1 MSKNGQAAH
10 GRRDDDRAANQNVS
24 DPKKSNGKTL
34 SEEDREKRN
43 EIIKKIEEGE
53 KQ

>member
-1 MSKNGQAAH
+1 VYNYVRVLELKSK
-10 GRRDDDRAANQNVS
+10 
-24 DPKKSNGKTL
+24 PLELYEKSNGKHL